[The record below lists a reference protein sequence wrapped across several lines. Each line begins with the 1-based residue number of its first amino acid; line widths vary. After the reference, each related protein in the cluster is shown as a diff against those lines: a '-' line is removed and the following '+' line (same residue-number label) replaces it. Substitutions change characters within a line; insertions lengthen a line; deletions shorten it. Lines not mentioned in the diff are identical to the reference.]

1 MHKQQNRLIGL
12 TLLCVIGFIA
22 IMVGV
27 IGHSPIINQIDQAII
42 NGVQRLPFD
51 NGFKVITN
59 FGSPELNTLL
69 ALGISIYVVFKDKM
83 LAMYLFSLYFVGAG
97 LAYVMKA
104 LVQRPRPAVA
114 SVHFDGYS
122 FPSGHAITT
131 ILLVMLVCILAQH
144 YLKAKT
150 IQIFLIGLGSVWIF
164 IIGASRVYLH
174 AHFPT
179 DVLASWCL
187 AMAVLGGM
195 SWLKRAYLNRI

>member
-1 MHKQQNRLIGL
+1 M
-12 TLLCVIGFIA
+12 A
-22 IMVGV
+22 GV
-27 IGHSPIINQIDQAII
+27 VRHSPIINQIDQAII

-51 NGFKVITN
+51 NGFKVMTD

-69 ALGISIYVVFKDKM
+69 ALGISIYVALKDKM
-83 LAMYLFSLYFVGAG
+83 LAIYLFSLYFVGAG

-104 LVQRPRPAVA
+104 LVQRPRPVVA

-131 ILLVMLVCILAQH
+131 ILLVMLVCIFAQQ

-150 IQIFLIGLGSVWIF
+150 MQLLLIGFGSVWVF

-187 AMAVLGGM
+187 AMAVWGGVTV
-195 SWLKRAYLNRI
+195 LKQAYLNRT

>member
-1 MHKQQNRLIGL
+1 MRKQQNRLIGL
-12 TLLCVIGFIA
+12 TLLCTIGFIT

-27 IGHSPIINQIDQAII
+27 VGHSPIINQIDQAII

-51 NGFKVITN
+51 NGFKVITD

-69 ALGISIYVVFKDKM
+69 AFGISIYVAFKDKL
-83 LAMYLFSLYFVGAG
+83 LAIYLFSLYFVGAG

-104 LVQRPRPAVA
+104 LVQRPRPTVA

-144 YLKAKT
+144 YLKVKT
-150 IQIFLIGLGSVWIF
+150 MQILLIGFGSVWVF

-187 AMAVLGGM
+187 AMAVWGGLN
-195 SWLKRAYLNRI
+195 WLKQAYLSRT